1 MEDGKGGETGD
12 AVSEAVRHSVRSR
25 AATKLS
31 QTLAS
36 LALTT
41 MPLLPQELID
51 LIVAEVKDIPSLKE
65 CSFVESMFR
74 PPSQRILLRSLTLT
88 TQGPET
94 TWQHASSSQN
104 FHIATCITRVK
115 IQLQYLFH
123 LHRRALSQVLATL
136 GTAEEL
142 LDFMAR
148 PTLRELHT
156 KSIKRIPAA
165 VFLRLVGSAP
175 MLAFHSVTYAE
186 GVKFITLT
194 ALRYLVTLRRL
205 STWIAWTHATTL
217 ISSAARTL
225 EDLRFRFGAFLMNA
239 LDTALA
245 LRPAGPRI
253 RWRVNFVRNDSGE
266 HLTDF
271 AAGVQREMQQAHE
284 ARRLAFDHAE
294 QFVFDLADVLL
305 EIFQAGLE
313 LVASSTEL
321 VIIAGWHGPL
331 SPCWDYSNMCSLR
344 VRSRAPPRYH
354 ARRGDFHLSFDPR
367 LLEAEK

>member
-36 LALTT
+36 LALIT

-65 CSFVESMFR
+65 CSLVESMFR

-104 FHIATCITRVK
+104 FHIATCITRD
-115 IQLQYLFH
+115 IS
-123 LHRRALSQVLATL
+123 RAM
-136 GTAEEL
+136 AEEL

-175 MLAFHSVTYAE
+175 MLAFHSVTLTE
-186 GVKFITLT
+186 GVKSITLT

-253 RWRVNFVRNDSGE
+253 RWRVDFVRNDSGE

-294 QFVFDLADVLL
+294 QFVFDLADV
-305 EIFQAGLE
+305 F
-313 LVASSTEL
+313 ASRT
-321 VIIAGWHGPL
+321 IARAASL
-331 SPCWDYSNMCSLR
+331 PCASGRKIVS
-344 VRSRAPPRYH
+344 S
-354 ARRGDFHLSFDPR
+354 FHLSFDPR